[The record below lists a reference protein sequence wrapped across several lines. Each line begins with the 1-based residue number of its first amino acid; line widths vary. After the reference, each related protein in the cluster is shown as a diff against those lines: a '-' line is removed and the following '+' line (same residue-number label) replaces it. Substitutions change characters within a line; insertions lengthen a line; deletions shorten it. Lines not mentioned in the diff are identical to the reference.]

1 MESKPKVTK
10 RGRPKIEID
19 LKQLER
25 LAELFC
31 TDEELAYGLG
41 ISVDTLTRRKSEPQ
55 FAETIEKGKAK
66 GKTSLR
72 RKQYQI
78 ALDGNV
84 TMLIWLGKQ
93 HLGQVDR
100 QEVTGTSPGS
110 FMIVSEIPRPERAG
124 RNARVLQP
132 EAQPTDPNP
141 SLLN

>member
-1 MESKPKVTK
+1 MSQHAPAH
-10 RGRPKIEID
+10 RGRPKIEIN

-41 ISVDTLTRRKSEPQ
+41 ISVDTLARRKAESQ
-55 FAETIEKGKAK
+55 FAEAMEKGKAK

-72 RKQYQI
+72 RKQYQV

-100 QEVTGTSPGS
+100 QEVTGTNPGS

-124 RNARVLQP
+124 HTPRAQPP
-132 EAQPTDPNP
+132 EAHAPETDP